1 MLVTMGLNGNRN
13 HEGNI
18 YDGLGFNA
26 RGLVGDRWGPVN
38 HWMPSAYEDDS
49 DDEDGRYW
57 REARRNREA
66 RDYCLKVD
74 IPSFSGDLDIKSI
87 LD

>member
-1 MLVTMGLNGNRN
+1 
-13 HEGNI
+13 
-18 YDGLGFNA
+18 
-26 RGLVGDRWGPVN
+26 
-38 HWMPSAYEDDS
+38 MPPAYEDDS

-57 REARRNREA
+57 REARRNRDA